1 MEVITLNAPTEL
13 ASRDRR
19 GDLDVER
26 IRRVVLVEADVLLA
40 HDVDPRA
47 VLRRIAELIVPTLAD
62 RFTAYLRGAGALD
75 RVVERGERGERAET
89 WPDGSQLV
97 VPLVARDRVLG
108 VLALVRAGE
117 PCYDLADLGFVEQ
130 LARRLAV
137 RVVRAPR

>member
-1 MEVITLNAPTEL
+1 MEVITLDAPAEL

-47 VLRRIAELIVPTLAD
+47 VLRRIAELIVPGLAD
-62 RFTAYLRGAGALD
+62 RFTAYLRGGGALD
-75 RVVERGERGERAET
+75 RVVERGERAET
-89 WPDGSQLV
+89 WPEGSQLV
-97 VPLVARDRVLG
+97 VPLVARERVLG

-130 LARRLAV
+130 LARRLAA